1 MLLKVER
8 WLHSSTKGVAY
19 LSGISVMAMMLLT
32 CADVLLRF
40 WGKPIPGTYELI
52 GFLGAFTIAFAMAY
66 TSVERSH
73 IAVEILMERLPGR
86 LQTFLQG
93 LVSLISFLLFSIFT
107 WQCQIYTLDMKESGE
122 VSLTLGMPLYPVIF
136 GVAVG
141 CGFLSL
147 VLLFDVAK
155 SFRRVFK

>member
-32 CADVLLRF
+32 CADVVLRF

-86 LQTFLQG
+86 LQTFL
-93 LVSLISFLLFSIFT
+93 
-107 WQCQIYTLDMKESGE
+107 DR
-122 VSLTLGMPLYPVIF
+122 
-136 GVAVG
+136 
-141 CGFLSL
+141 
-147 VLLFDVAK
+147 K
-155 SFRRVFK
+155 SVV